1 VLARVPG
8 RRLAALVCAVGV
20 VGVLAAC
27 SADDPD
33 PSPGSDAVV
42 VASFD
47 FSESR
52 LLGEIYAQALEQAGV
67 PVRRELGLGSRE
79 LVLPALRQ
87 GLVDVVPEYLGTA
100 LAAVSP
106 PGEPPA
112 AEVDSAHRR
121 LQKALAA
128 EGLRALRPAEAEN
141 TNGLA
146 VTRTTAARLGL
157 TTTSDLAP
165 HAAELVVAGPSECP
179 GRPFCLQG
187 LESVYGLTFAEFSPY
202 DAQTQRITALEEGV
216 VDVAVVFTTDGL
228 LAARDL
234 VLLADDRNLQPAENV
249 VPVVSEQ
256 AVARHGE
263 RVAEALDA
271 VSARLDSAALTFLNW
286 RVEVAGADVEGEAR
300 GWLQRQRL
308 VPR

>member
-1 VLARVPG
+1 VLARAS
-8 RRLAALVCAVGV
+8 RLLLALLSAVLIG
-20 VGVLAAC
+20 GLAAC

-33 PSPGSDAVV
+33 PAPDRDAVV

-52 LLGEIYAQALEQAGV
+52 LLGEIYAQALEEAGV

-87 GLVDVVPEYLGTA
+87 GLVDVVPEYLGTV
-100 LAAVSP
+100 LATVSP
-106 PGEPPA
+106 PDEPPA
-112 AEVDSAHRR
+112 AAVDPAHRR
-121 LQKALAA
+121 LQEALAA

-146 VTRTTAARLGL
+146 VTRETAARLGL
-157 TTTSDLAP
+157 ITTSDLVP
-165 HAAELVVAGPSECP
+165 HAAALVVAGPSECP
-179 GRPFCLQG
+179 ERPYCLPG
-187 LESVYGLTFAEFSPY
+187 FESVYGLVFADFVPY
-202 DAQTQRITALEEGV
+202 DAQTQRITALDEEV
-216 VDVAVVFTTDGL
+216 VDIAVVFTTDGL

-234 VLLADDRNLQPAENV
+234 VLLADDRELQPVENV
-249 VPVVSEQ
+249 VPVVTEQ

-263 RVAEALDA
+263 RVVEALDA
-271 VSARLDSAALTFLNW
+271 VSSRLDSAALTFLNW
-286 RVEVAGADVEGEAR
+286 RVEVAGGDVEDEAR
-300 GWLQRQRL
+300 GWLQRQGL

>member
-1 VLARVPG
+1 VLARVS
-8 RRLAALVCAVGV
+8 RLLVAVLIG
-20 VGVLAAC
+20 GLAAC

-33 PSPGSDAVV
+33 PAPASDVV

-67 PVRRELGLGSRE
+67 PVRRELGLGPRE

-87 GLVDVVPEYLGTA
+87 GLVDVVPEYLGTV
-100 LAAVSP
+100 LATVSP
-106 PGEPPA
+106 SGEPPA
-112 AEVDSAHRR
+112 AAVDSAHRR
-121 LQKALAA
+121 LQEVLAA
-128 EGLRALRPAEAEN
+128 TGLRALQPAEAEN

-146 VTRTTAARLGL
+146 VTRETAARLGL
-157 TTTSDLAP
+157 TATSDLFP
-165 HAAELVVAGPSECP
+165 HAAALVVAGPSECP
-179 GRPFCLQG
+179 ERPYCLPG
-187 LESVYGLTFAEFSPY
+187 LESVYGLTFTGFVPY

-234 VLLADDRNLQPAENV
+234 VLLVDDRELQPVENV
-249 VPVVSEQ
+249 VPIVTEQ
-256 AVARHGE
+256 AVMRHGE
-263 RVAEALDA
+263 RVVEALDA
-271 VSARLDSAALTFLNW
+271 VSSRLDSAALTFLNW
-286 RVEVAGADVEGEAR
+286 RVEVAGGDVEGEAR
-300 GWLQRQRL
+300 GWLQRQGL